1 MVCLRCCNIAIV
13 FATAMIYMCVLSPLV
28 VEENKHSLMK
38 KLKNTLTLEQQ
49 NTYDRIK
56 RERMGIHMRGY
67 GIGLLLS
74 ALVLLYKFQ
83 FNSKVLTPT
92 VMACITGSITFTV
105 NYFYYILSPKSEWMI
120 MSLEGDDQKTA
131 WLKMYRHMQFN
142 YHVGFLL
149 GIAAVFFITK
159 GIC

>member
-1 MVCLRCCNIAIV
+1 MVCVTCCNIAIV
-13 FATAMIYMCVLSPLV
+13 FAISMLYMCVLSPLV

-56 RERMGIHMRGY
+56 RERLGIHLRGY

-74 ALVLLYKFQ
+74 ALVLMYKFQ
-83 FNSKVLTPT
+83 LNSKILTPT

-105 NYFYYILSPKSEWMI
+105 NYFYYILTPKSEWMI
-120 MSLEGDDQKTA
+120 LSLEGQDQKEA

-149 GIAAVFFITK
+149 GIAAVFFLTK

>member
-1 MVCLRCCNIAIV
+1 MVCVTCCNIAIV
-13 FATAMIYMCVLSPLV
+13 FAISMLYMCVLSPLV

-56 RERMGIHMRGY
+56 RERLGIHLRGY

-74 ALVLLYKFQ
+74 ALVLMYKFQ
-83 FNSKVLTPT
+83 LNSKMLTPT

-105 NYFYYILSPKSEWMI
+105 NYFYYILTPKTEWMI
-120 MSLEGDDQKTA
+120 LSLEGDDQKEA

-149 GIAAVFFITK
+149 GIAAVFFLTK

>member
-56 RERMGIHMRGY
+56 RERMSIHMRGY

-92 VMACITGSITFTV
+92 VMACITGSITFTA

-120 MSLEGDDQKTA
+120 MSLEGDDQKAA

>member
-1 MVCLRCCNIAIV
+1 MACLKCCNIAIV
-13 FATAMIYMCVLSPLV
+13 FVISMLYMCVLSPLV

-67 GIGLLLS
+67 GIGLLIS
-74 ALVLLYKFQ
+74 ALVLMYKFQ
-83 FNSKVLTPT
+83 FYNKSLTPT
-92 VMACITGSITFTV
+92 TMACITASITFTV
-105 NYFYYILSPKSEWMI
+105 NYYYYILSPKSEWMI
-120 MSLEGDDQKTA
+120 QSLEGADQKEA

-149 GIAAVFFITK
+149 GIVAVFFITK